1 MKSLRYGKVDLIKDQ
16 TYYVS
21 LENIVQV
28 KENTYE
34 IIFDGIEKSK
44 INFLNQTTLLE
55 SYEEI
60 IPHLFS
66 ITVEEKIYFEIK
78 DFLKKEI
85 YKSKWFKLIVSDK
98 ETEMPVSIYID
109 NNTDE
114 EPVPENKFIS
124 VIKQIH
130 SRNSSSKKLN
140 KFFSWKNFK
149 FGNREEITQALNQS
163 FIQNTPHLIHKLNVY
178 NVGQGSLTA
187 ITDQF
192 NTPLLYFDLGGG
204 YKKYH
209 NTYSRTLNLCFKN
222 TQTIVI
228 SHWDGDHIETAR
240 RYLTNSPSKLDN
252 KTWIA
257 PEQKITISYFK
268 LAAKMNA
275 TGNLIIWPKSLRGI
289 IRSWFDQLI
298 KCNGSDKNHSGLAL
312 IVDSPNN
319 SIKKVLHPAD
329 SAYLYIPWIS
339 KIKFDGLVS
348 THHGANFDTNNSPLP
363 NCSQGNIV
371 YSHGNGYGHPTTNS
385 ITAHQNAGWR
395 NRIDTVVGN
404 ISFTTNNSPNNVA
417 CHGANC
423 DLAITRT
430 F

>member
-130 SRNSSSKKLN
+130 SRNSSSTKLN

-163 FIQNTPHLIHKLNVY
+163 FIQNTPHLIHKFQHHVEPAPPRCLH
-178 NVGQGSLTA
+178 GR
-187 ITDQF
+187 I
-192 NTPLLYFDLGGG
+192 
-204 YKKYH
+204 
-209 NTYSRTLNLCFKN
+209 RTRPC
-222 TQTIVI
+222 
-228 SHWDGDHIETAR
+228 R
-240 RYLTNSPSKLDN
+240 PS
-252 KTWIA
+252 
-257 PEQKITISYFK
+257 
-268 LAAKMNA
+268 
-275 TGNLIIWPKSLRGI
+275 
-289 IRSWFDQLI
+289 
-298 KCNGSDKNHSGLAL
+298 
-312 IVDSPNN
+312 
-319 SIKKVLHPAD
+319 
-329 SAYLYIPWIS
+329 
-339 KIKFDGLVS
+339 
-348 THHGANFDTNNSPLP
+348 
-363 NCSQGNIV
+363 
-371 YSHGNGYGHPTTNS
+371 
-385 ITAHQNAGWR
+385 
-395 NRIDTVVGN
+395 
-404 ISFTTNNSPNNVA
+404 
-417 CHGANC
+417 
-423 DLAITRT
+423 
-430 F
+430 